1 MGGIAAALA
10 ADVLGGLLLLLG
22 GPAAIWRTLWVFW
35 AESAAAG
42 IVAAA
47 RLRRGMASLSD
58 DDWLAY
64 AGQTLEAMERRGP
77 SDDETR
83 MSHAQD
89 IARRRERLAALAAL
103 DRRTPHGAAAFAHAR
118 STEGLAVGGVM
129 GCAFVGFSFVHAAFL
144 LMLGVFQGAFQFVA
158 GGLLGGG
165 FLDPGASPFDS
176 GELMRPFGPDLAG
189 ASLDRVGPVVLAMA
203 LVFAVGLARLRRTG
217 AMAEG
222 EASVKEALT
231 RTFILQIVLIIGSV
245 PAIFLGS
252 VPLAVAFV
260 AVKTAAD
267 VYPLWRQRRAAIG

>member
-1 MGGIAAALA
+1 MGGIAAALV
-10 ADVLGGLLLLLG
+10 ADVLGGLLLVLG
-22 GPAAIWRTLWVFW
+22 SPAAIWRTLWVFW

-42 IVAAA
+42 VVAAA
-47 RLRRGMASLSD
+47 LLRRGMASLSD
-58 DDWLAY
+58 DDWLAH
-64 AGQTLEAMERRGP
+64 AGQALEAMERRGP

-103 DRRTPHGAAAFAHAR
+103 DRRSPQGAAAFARAR
-118 STEGLAVGGVM
+118 STEGLAVGGVL
-129 GCAFVGFSFVHAAFL
+129 GCAFVGFSIVHAAFL
-144 LMLGVFQGAFQFVA
+144 LLLGVFGGVFQFVA
-158 GGLLGGG
+158 GGMLGGG
-165 FLDPGASPFDS
+165 FFDPGASPLGP
-176 GELMRPFGPDLAG
+176 GEFTPPFGPDLAG
-189 ASLDRVGPVVLAMA
+189 VSLDSVGPVVLAMA
-203 LVFAVGLARLRRTG
+203 LVFAVGLTRLRKAG

-245 PAIFLGS
+245 PAMFLGS

-267 VYPLWRQRRAAIG
+267 VYPLWRRRRAFRG